1 MIKDLTT
8 GKPSLVLWNFSI
20 PMLISVMF
28 QQVYNIA
35 DSMIAGRFVGED
47 ALAAIGASYP
57 ITMIFIAIALGS
69 NVGCSVVISQ
79 LFGGKKYR
87 EMKTAISTTFIAS
100 LGLSIV
106 LTILGL
112 LFCRGLMRVIQTPQN
127 IFADGALYLRIYI
140 GGLAFLF
147 IYNICTGIFT
157 ALGDS
162 KTPLYFLIGSS
173 LGNILLDLFFVI
185 SLRMGVAGVA
195 WATFLAQGIACVL
208 SVLTLRVRVRA
219 VETDRKPELF
229 SFHMLK
235 KICYVAIPS
244 ILQQSFVSI
253 GNMFIQ
259 GLINSFGSAT
269 IAGYSAAVK
278 LNTFAITSITT
289 LSNGLSGFVA
299 QNMGAQKLE
308 RVKSGFKAGLILV
321 EAVACVFFVA
331 YFFFNDTM
339 LGLFMDRES
348 TVALAVGR
356 EFLKIVTPFY
366 FIVAMKLIIDGLLRG
381 SEAMRYFMIDTF
393 SDLVLRVV
401 LAFMLSGVLD
411 AAGIWMSWPIGWGAA
426 TAMAIVFYFKGVW
439 IPKGMQKC
447 KTEQVNAGKADIP
460 EVE

>member
-8 GKPSLVLWNFSI
+8 GKPSVVLWSFSI

-28 QQVYNIA
+28 QQIYNIA

-100 LGLSIV
+100 LALSIL
-106 LTILGL
+106 LTVVGL
-112 LFCRGLMRVIQTPQN
+112 IFCRGLMKLIQTPEN

-140 GGLAFLF
+140 CGLVFLF
-147 IYNICTGIFT
+147 LYNISTGIFN

-162 KTPLYFLIGSS
+162 RTPLCFLIGSS
-173 LGNILLDLFFVI
+173 VGNIVLDLLFVI
-185 SLRMGVAGVA
+185 TFRMGVAGVA
-195 WATFLAQGIACVL
+195 WATFIAQGIACVL
-208 SVLTLRVRVRA
+208 SVLTLKKRVNA
-219 VETDRKPELF
+219 VPAEQKPELF
-229 SFHMLK
+229 SFAMLK
-235 KICYVAIPS
+235 KISYVAIPS

-269 IAGYSAAVK
+269 IAGYSAAIK
-278 LNTFAITSITT
+278 LNTFAITSVTT

-299 QNMGAQKLE
+299 QNMGARKLE
-308 RVKSGFKAGLILV
+308 RVKSGFKAGLVLV
-321 EAVACVFFVA
+321 EAVASLFFVA

-339 LGLFMDRES
+339 LGLFMDQNS
-348 TVALAVGR
+348 TVALGIGR

-366 FIVAMKLIIDGLLRG
+366 FVVAMKLIIDGLLRG

-401 LAFMLSGVLD
+401 LAFLLSGALG
-411 AAGIWMSWPIGWGAA
+411 ATGIWLSWPIGWGVAS
-426 TAMAIVFYFKGVW
+426 AMAIVFYLKGVW
-439 IPKGMQKC
+439 IPKGM
-447 KTEQVNAGKADIP
+447 GKNKKSA
-460 EVE
+460 